1 MESIKINWDEMKN
14 GQMLMN
20 NAFAT
25 NNDTLIRAVKNINE
39 MIGVIGD
46 IKHTN
51 ANLKNELQS
60 VKNINKDLIN
70 TMGFIKESND
80 ALISSVN
87 YIKNKNSELQIE
99 VEQAKE
105 EYEKIKEVT
114 YVLATDDGKMKE
126 LTKTIQKLTYN
137 ITGGKHTYEDML
149 FHRALTDGCYKHLY
163 NVFQV
168 NTYKRIKI
176 DSFEIAMTTIYNWFG
191 NKQNVKRTINK
202 KLNEYKKTKDL
213 SENKSRILD
222 LYLEKTNGG
231 TN

>member
-1 MESIKINWDEMKN
+1 MKSIKINWDEMKN
-14 GQMLMN
+14 SQMLMN
-20 NAFAT
+20 NAFAI
-25 NNDTLIRAVKNINE
+25 NNNTLIKAVENVNE
-39 MIGVIGD
+39 MIKVVDD
-46 IKHTN
+46 IKDKYTN
-51 ANLKNELQS
+51 VKIELEE
-60 VKNINKDLIN
+60 V
-70 TMGFIKESND
+70 
-80 ALISSVN
+80 
-87 YIKNKNSELQIE
+87 KNKNKSLSDSIEYIIDENNELQIE
-99 VEQAKE
+99 VKQTKE
-105 EYEKIKEVT
+105 DYEKIKEVT

-137 ITGGKHTYEDML
+137 ITGGKHTYEDIL

-202 KLNEYKKTKDL
+202 KLNEYKKAKDL